1 MRDGQDTRRT
11 SPRTGTGTDTVNT
24 ASVKKRLKETA
35 STAVDSIQTVPRK
48 SADAARVAAESVT
61 AKSRKALQSITP
73 LADSLL
79 STTQA
84 LLASRLSGD
93 LNALLANMVKGPAT
107 IYDKAMDAAFHANPE
122 GGTFHRL
129 FDGSHT
135 PLGAFKAAKDATPD
149 DTMFQEVRG
158 VLQGLFRDVTTPRGL
173 ALVTWNK
180 ATYEDVA
187 AFLESN
193 MGIPKSWLY
202 EIVTY
207 DAADLLGGIISVVST
222 TLCWNRADTET
233 FAKLVG
239 GMGLSAVRG
248 ANPLLLFVSVVAL
261 ARACHKAHHDDD
273 YTAMADGVVKGALNT
288 GATLAAVAQV
298 GALGG
303 PAGLALL
310 AGVSAGV
317 LAHKATEKVSVTQ
330 IGQFVAELATAAA
343 AEIRKAGKT
352 HKQISP
358 VSAEIR

>member
-207 DAADLLGGIISVVST
+207 DAADLLGGIIGVVST
-222 TLCWNRADTET
+222 TLCWNRADGEPNH
-233 FAKLVG
+233 A
-239 GMGLSAVRG
+239 GLSGEPTPRQKGEIGPLGRPPVSTNTREPRRSQG
-248 ANPLLLFVSVVAL
+248 AG
-261 ARACHKAHHDDD
+261 RR
-273 YTAMADGVVKGALNT
+273 
-288 GATLAAVAQV
+288 
-298 GALGG
+298 
-303 PAGLALL
+303 LL
-310 AGVSAGV
+310 AHLGLHSRSER
-317 LAHKATEKVSVTQ
+317 T
-330 IGQFVAELATAAA
+330 
-343 AEIRKAGKT
+343 
-352 HKQISP
+352 P
-358 VSAEIR
+358 V